1 MPRPCKCRRV
11 CALPEQMRFRPSS
24 DCSGKSVVH
33 MTVDEFET
41 IRLIDLEGLSQAQC
55 GERMGISRATVQSIY
70 GGARVRLAQ
79 FLVQGRELVIRGG
92 DYLLCPGGS
101 PGCRHCRK
109 HCNEGGKQP

>member
-11 CALPEQMRFRPSS
+11 CALPEQMRFRPSA
-24 DCSGKSVVH
+24 DCNRKSVVH

-55 GERMGISRATVQSIY
+55 AERMGISRATVQSIY

-92 DYLLCPGGS
+92 DYILCPGGS
-101 PGCRHCRK
+101 PACRHCRK
-109 HCNEGGKQP
+109 QCNEGGKQT